1 MKSTVSF
8 MKSRCLC
15 VKMVKTPHIHDSS
28 YDHNKCP
35 FFPYGSHLLHNA
47 LNQVRPFA
55 SSSSQA
61 VPYGRT
67 TITRHKGKEA
77 KRNGAKPERCSSCVL
92 WGGGAAPSPR
102 CPPPALEYLCGP
114 MMKAG
119 YNKDG
124 TKRKNKKKKTKKK
137 KKKRKK
143 KKNDDDDNNNS
154 NSNSNNNNKNN
165 NNNISKK

>member
-8 MKSRCLC
+8 MKGRCLC
-15 VKMVKTPHIHDSS
+15 VKMVKTPHIHGST

-47 LNQVRPFA
+47 LNRVRPFA

-61 VPYGRT
+61 VPYGRR

-92 WGGGAAPSPR
+92 WGGGAAPSPP
-102 CPPPALEYLCGP
+102 CPPPAFGNQSAPLNEAEHKKG
-114 MMKAG
+114 
-119 YNKDG
+119 D
-124 TKRKNKKKKTKKK
+124 TKNMNTKKK
-137 KKKRKK
+137 EEQRK
-143 KKNDDDDNNNS
+143 
-154 NSNSNNNNKNN
+154 
-165 NNNISKK
+165 

>member
-1 MKSTVSF
+1 MTAHTITTSV
-8 MKSRCLC
+8 
-15 VKMVKTPHIHDSS
+15 H
-28 YDHNKCP
+28 

-143 KKNDDDDNNNS
+143 KKNDDDDNNS

-165 NNNISKK
+165 NNISKK